1 MDAGAHR
8 LKCLHEQG
16 GCRNAVGVEITVHD
30 DKLTRADRSPDT
42 LHCSRNP
49 DQMER
54 IIESDA
60 QSQEGIHVI
69 GIGNAAIVEDLSK
82 KAINVRKA
90 LELLAWGWRQEVPT
104 FRSRRNG

>member
-8 LKCLHEQG
+8 LKCLHEQR
-16 GCRNAVGVEITVHD
+16 GCRDAVGVEIAVHD
-30 DKLTRADRSPDT
+30 DKLTRADRLPDT
-42 LHCSRNP
+42 LHCFRNP

-60 QSQEGIHVI
+60 GSQEGIHIV
-69 GIGNAAIVEDLSK
+69 GIGYAAVVEDLSQ

-90 LELLAWGWRQEVPT
+90 LELLAWG
-104 FRSRRNG
+104 